1 MLQTLAEDRKK
12 KEKDPEFMKNEQ
24 KLNASVQAVVEKKK
38 IKKYATI
45 VEKNFNQD
53 QAESNFGVINESY
66 DCRTD
71 QQAVRCYSGIRMWRR
86 CAE

>member
-53 QAESNFGVINESY
+53 QAESNLGAINEES
-66 DCRTD
+66 
-71 QQAVRCYSGIRMWRR
+71 QQSAKIDPMVQSISEY
-86 CAE
+86 E

>member
-53 QAESNFGVINESY
+53 QAESNFGVINEES
-66 DCRTD
+66 
-71 QQAVRCYSGIRMWRR
+71 QQSTKIDPMVQSISEY
-86 CAE
+86 E